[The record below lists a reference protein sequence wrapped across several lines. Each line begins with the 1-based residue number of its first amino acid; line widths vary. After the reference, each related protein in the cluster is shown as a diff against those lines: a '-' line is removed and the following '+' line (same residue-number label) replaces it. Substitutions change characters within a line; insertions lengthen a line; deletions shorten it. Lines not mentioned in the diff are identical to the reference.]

1 MKPVAHLRQLED
13 SVWEEHSLH
22 DHLMHVAELAG
33 RFAKEFGNA
42 DWLQAAGLL
51 HDLGKF
57 NPTWQEYIRR
67 NNGDYS
73 EEDDG
78 QD

>member
-1 MKPVAHLRQLED
+1 
-13 SVWEEHSLH
+13 
-22 DHLMHVAELAG
+22 MHVAELAG